1 MACGEM
7 TMGYNL
13 GARKSKW
20 CGVFASNL
28 SPSQSNSLW
37 TEIPHRPTRT
47 AFPSSVGDGAGFL
60 LSVCVSNVPGASSY
74 TNRRG

>member
-1 MACGEM
+1 MACGDGVW
-7 TMGYNL
+7 GYNV

-20 CGVFASNL
+20 CGVFASSL

-60 LSVCVSNVPGASSY
+60 LSVCVSNALGAEGY
-74 TNRRG
+74 ARR